1 MASNRIHS
9 FLTAKVRIAY
19 ATVIHLGEW
28 GLMSMRILIV
38 EDSVTMRKVMEMT
51 FAGED
56 AELLVV
62 ENGELALQQGAAF
75 GPDVAFIDSSLPG
88 IDGYEVTRALKS
100 DPGLSSTAVILM
112 ASQHRPLD
120 AARASEVGADDHIL
134 KPFDTQEA
142 IDKAS
147 GLAGQVVAISDIP
160 SVPSARPATTPAMP
174 VAQRSFRPT
183 PPPLPVA
190 QSAPPMAATRITG
203 AQVSI
208 SPGTAASLRSSS
220 PPAKIVSAPPA
231 QVASAPPGQV
241 SSAPPGQ
248 VASAPRGQVSSAP
261 SGQVASAP
269 PAQVST
275 TGPSSPLEAAG
286 ASEAL
291 SHSVVARLET
301 LGLTPD
307 QVEGVLKLSAE
318 VVERV
323 VWEVV
328 PDLAEAMIREEL
340 HRLVGD

>member
-9 FLTAKVRIAY
+9 FLTAKVPIAY
-19 ATVIHLGEW
+19 ASDIHLGEW

-62 ENGELALQQGAAF
+62 ENGELALERGAAF
-75 GPDVAFIDSSLPG
+75 APDVAFIDSSLPG
-88 IDGYEVTRALKS
+88 IDGYEVTRALKG
-100 DPGLSSTAVILM
+100 DPGLSGTAVILM

-142 IDKAS
+142 IDKANV
-147 GLAGQVVAISDIP
+147 LAGQTEAAGFSDMPSIP
-160 SVPSARPATTPAMP
+160 VARPATTPPRP
-174 VAQRSFRPT
+174 VAQRTHRPT
-183 PPPLPVA
+183 PPPLPVSPGMQPA
-190 QSAPPMAATRITG
+190 RRLSGTPISG
-203 AQVSI
+203 AQVSVA
-208 SPGTAASLRSSS
+208 PGTAASLQSSA
-220 PPAKIVSAPPA
+220 PPAKIVSAPA
-231 QVASAPPGQV
+231 HKI

-248 VASAPRGQVSSAP
+248 FSSAAPADVSSAP
-261 SGQVASAP
+261 PASSL
-269 PAQVST
+269 Q
-275 TGPSSPLEAAG
+275 AAG

-328 PDLAEAMIREEL
+328 PELAEAMIREEL
-340 HRLVGD
+340 HRLIGD

>member
-9 FLTAKVRIAY
+9 FLTAKVPIAY
-19 ATVIHLGEW
+19 ATDIHLGEW

-62 ENGELALQQGAAF
+62 ENGELALERGAAF
-75 GPDVAFIDSSLPG
+75 APDVAFIDSSLPG
-88 IDGYEVTRALKS
+88 IDGYEVTRALKG
-100 DPGLSSTAVILM
+100 DPGLSGTVVILM

-142 IDKAS
+142 IDKANL
-147 GLAGQVVAISDIP
+147 LAGHTEAAGFSDMPSIP
-160 SVPSARPATTPAMP
+160 VARPATTPP
-174 VAQRSFRPT
+174 RPIAQRSHRPT
-183 PPPLPVA
+183 PPPLPVSPAA
-190 QSAPPMAATRITG
+190 QPARRFSGTPISG
-203 AQVSI
+203 AQVSVA
-208 SPGTAASLRSSS
+208 PGTAASLHSSA
-220 PPAKIVSAPPA
+220 PPAKIVSSPAHKISSSPAAQFSSSPPA
-231 QVASAPPGQV
+231 DF
-241 SSAPPGQ
+241 SSAPP
-248 VASAPRGQVSSAP
+248 AP
-261 SGQVASAP
+261 SLQ
-269 PAQVST
+269 
-275 TGPSSPLEAAG
+275 AAG

-328 PDLAEAMIREEL
+328 PELAEAMIREEL
-340 HRLVGD
+340 HRLIGD